1 MPENL
6 LGVDRSES
14 AWILKSPLIMSS
26 DGDGTKIS
34 RRFWNSSRKVDILE
48 DGRAIDVKKDGFLIA
63 RKFSSHKFGKIQ
75 VEVSCESGKV

>member
-14 AWILKSPLIMSS
+14 VWVLKSPLIMSS

-48 DGRAIDVKKDGFLIA
+48 DGGR
-63 RKFSSHKFGKIQ
+63 
-75 VEVSCESGKV
+75 